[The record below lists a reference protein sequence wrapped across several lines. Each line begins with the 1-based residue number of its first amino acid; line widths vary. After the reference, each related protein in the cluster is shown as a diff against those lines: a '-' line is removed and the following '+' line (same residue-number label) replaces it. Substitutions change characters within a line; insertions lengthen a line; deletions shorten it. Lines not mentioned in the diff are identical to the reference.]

1 MEHLEIELKFFIAD
15 LPSLRQRIATHGA
28 HLTLPRTFEH
38 NVRYETQDARLLKN
52 RCLLRLR
59 QDRAT
64 TLTFKAPPLQ
74 DDPRFKIYR
83 ELEVRVSDFAT
94 MDAILVALGFSHRQI
109 YQKWRETWQL
119 DGAMLCLDEMPF
131 GTFLEIEGAP
141 DTIRRVVATLGLAWP
156 QRIRANYL
164 KMFETLADAEQLP
177 FRDVTFENFAN
188 REIDFDRYRH
198 YFEAGKST
206 GKAFSETTPP
216 ASSKT

>member
-15 LPSLRQRIATHGA
+15 PSSLRQHLAACGA
-28 HLTLPRTFEH
+28 ICSTPRTFEH
-38 NVRYETQDARLLKN
+38 NVRYETKDERLLKS

-74 DDPRFKIYR
+74 DDPQFKIYR
-83 ELEVRVSDFAT
+83 ELEVQVSDFAT
-94 MDAILVALGFSHRQI
+94 MDTILAALGFSHRQV

-141 DTIRRVVATLGLAWP
+141 ETIQRLAGVFDLAWSR
-156 QRIRANYL
+156 RIRASYL
-164 KMFETLADAEQLP
+164 RMFEALRETVGLP
-177 FRDVTFENFAN
+177 FHDVTFDNF
-188 REIDFDRYRH
+188 RTRPIDFQRYRQQ
-198 YFEAGKST
+198 FEAG
-206 GKAFSETTPP
+206 A
-216 ASSKT
+216 